1 MHIIALDR
9 LTEPSYPMLLSE
21 ILEKTH
27 IKNKNLR
34 TGLTN
39 VLNVNK
45 TFDVCVTYSNTV
57 MCVSDGRTRA
67 ILAAVRSP
75 RLLLDSLEDGKNR
88 CFNSIMM

>member
-27 IKNKNLR
+27 VCIKNKNLR

-39 VLNVNK
+39 VINVNK
-45 TFDVCVTYSNTV
+45 TFEYVCDLLQHSDVCQ
-57 MCVSDGRTRA
+57 
-67 ILAAVRSP
+67 
-75 RLLLDSLEDGKNR
+75 
-88 CFNSIMM
+88 